1 MSDNPAIEEILPSL
15 AVLVAPIPGGAPVGE
30 DPKYSVEFEFVKAE
44 IAKTTERDWEK
55 IHEAA
60 HKVLT
65 AQAKDITLFCYGMLA
80 ATMAKGWSEGAAMA
94 RAMADLCKEN
104 WDAIHP
110 QRERARQN
118 SVKWLTEER
127 TLGTF
132 AQKNP
137 SSSDYEALAAF
148 AAALNDI
155 KNILNEKYPD
165 NPPSI
170 KTLIQFVEE
179 KAKENKP
186 AAAAPPPP
194 PTAPSASSSESDS
207 SSSAPSIAAPAI
219 GDGASKTDLMN
230 ALRKIALSVT
240 TAEPDNPMGYKL
252 LRISRWQD
260 VSVAPKNDKGVSVFN
275 PPNPQRAAF
284 LDSQFQQKSWATI
297 LEKSEPAFTEPGF
310 HFWFDLQFWTVQA
323 LQGKGLEA
331 CAEAVR
337 QELRGLLKR
346 VPQLAEMKFSDGTA
360 FANGQTRAWMEEIVQ
375 QGSGGGSRQ
384 SAAARE
390 DTLDADLAAAKE
402 LATSG
407 SVADGIDILQAG
419 LIYGDRRSRTIRQ
432 LEIARLALQHGKIRA
447 AVAVSTEIAERSES
461 MSLSAWEP
469 QLARSISEIH
479 IKALT
484 AAIDGNIGD
493 VTVLTQKREI
503 VALKAGSEDPA
514 LISRFDF

>member
-15 AVLVAPIPGGAPVGE
+15 AELVAPVAGGSPVGE

-94 RAMADLCKEN
+94 RAMADLCKEH

-132 AQKNP
+132 AQKTP

-155 KNILNEKYPD
+155 KNILNEKYSD

-170 KTLIQFVEE
+170 KPLIQFVEE

-194 PTAPSASSSESDS
+194 PPPPPGASQTESDS
-207 SSSAPSIAAPAI
+207 GASQIAAPAI

-230 ALRKIALSVT
+230 ALRKIALSVAA
-240 TAEPDNPMGYKL
+240 AEPDNPMGYKL
-252 LRISRWQD
+252 LRISRWQE

-310 HFWFDLQFWTVQA
+310 HFWFDLQFWAVQA

-331 CAEAVR
+331 CAEAIR

-346 VPQLAEMKFSDGTA
+346 VPQLAEMKFSDGSP
-360 FANGQTRAWMEEIVQ
+360 FANGQTRAWMEEILQ

-390 DTLDADLAAAKE
+390 DTLDADLSAAKE
-402 LATSG
+402 LASSG
-407 SVADGIDILQAG
+407 SVADAIDILQAG

-447 AVAVSTEIAERSES
+447 ALAVSTEIAERSEC

-484 AAIDGNIGD
+484 AAIEGNIGD
-493 VTVLTQKREI
+493 VTALTQKREI

>member
-15 AVLVAPIPGGAPVGE
+15 AELVAPIPGGSPVGE

-94 RAMADLCKEN
+94 RAMADLCKDH

-132 AQKNP
+132 AQQNP
-137 SSSDYEALAAF
+137 SSADYEALSAF

-155 KNILNEKYPD
+155 KNILNEKYSD

-170 KTLIQFVEE
+170 KPLIQFVEE
-179 KAKENKP
+179 KLKENKP

-194 PTAPSASSSESDS
+194 PPPTNPSSSESV
-207 SSSAPSIAAPAI
+207 APAPVAAAPAI

-240 TAEPDNPMGYKL
+240 ASEPDNPMGYKL

-260 VSVAPKNDKGVSVFN
+260 VAVAPKNDKGVSVFN

-310 HFWFDLQFWTVQA
+310 HFWFDLQFWAVQA
-323 LQGKGLEA
+323 LQGKGQEA
-331 CAEAVR
+331 CAEAIR

-346 VPQLAEMKFSDGTA
+346 VPQLAEMKFSDGTP
-360 FANGQTRAWMEEIVQ
+360 FANGQTRAWMEEILQ

-390 DTLDADLAAAKE
+390 DTLEADLAAAKE
-402 LATSG
+402 LASTG
-407 SVADGIDILQAG
+407 SVADAIDILQAG

-432 LEIARLALQHGKIRA
+432 LEIARLALQHGKVRA
-447 AVAVSTEIAERSES
+447 ALAVSTEIAERSET
-461 MSLSAWEP
+461 MGLAAWEP

-479 IKALT
+479 LRALT
-484 AAIDGNIGD
+484 AAIDGSIGD

-503 VALKAGSEDPA
+503 AALKAGSEDPA

>member
-1 MSDNPAIEEILPSL
+1 MGDNPAIEEILPSL
-15 AVLVAPIPGGAPVGE
+15 AELVAPIPGGSPVGE

-94 RAMADLCKEN
+94 RAMADLCKDH

-132 AQKNP
+132 AQQNP
-137 SSSDYEALAAF
+137 SSGDYEALSAF

-155 KNILNEKYPD
+155 KDILNEKYSD

-170 KTLIQFVEE
+170 KPLIQFVEE

-186 AAAAPPPP
+186 AAAAPPPTP
-194 PTAPSASSSESDS
+194 PPPAAPSSSESAA
-207 SSSAPSIAAPAI
+207 APVAAAPAI
-219 GDGASKTDLMN
+219 GDGASKSDLMN

-240 TAEPDNPMGYKL
+240 ASEPDNPMGYKL

-260 VSVAPKNDKGVSVFN
+260 VAVAPKNDKGVSVFN

-297 LEKSEPAFTEPGF
+297 LEKCEPAFTEPGF
-310 HFWFDLQFWTVQA
+310 HFWFDLQFWAVQA
-323 LQGKGLEA
+323 LQGKGQEA
-331 CAEAVR
+331 CAEAIR

-346 VPQLAEMKFSDGTA
+346 VPQLAEMKFGDGTP
-360 FANGQTRAWMEEIVQ
+360 FANGQTRAWMEEILQ

-390 DTLDADLAAAKE
+390 DTLEADLAAAKE
-402 LATSG
+402 LASTG
-407 SVADGIDILQAG
+407 SVADAIDILQAG

-432 LEIARLALQHGKIRA
+432 LEIARLALQHGKVRA
-447 AVAVSTEIAERSES
+447 ALAVSTEIAERSET
-461 MSLSAWEP
+461 MGLAAWEP

-479 IKALT
+479 LRALT
-484 AAIDGNIGD
+484 AAIDGSIGD

-503 VALKAGSEDPA
+503 AALKAGSEDPA

>member
-15 AVLVAPIPGGAPVGE
+15 AELVAPIPGGSPVGE

-94 RAMADLCKEN
+94 RAMADLCKDH

-132 AQKNP
+132 AQQNP
-137 SSSDYEALAAF
+137 SSADYEALSAF

-155 KNILNEKYPD
+155 KNILNEKYSD

-170 KTLIQFVEE
+170 KPLIQFVEE

-194 PTAPSASSSESDS
+194 PPPTNPSSSESV
-207 SSSAPSIAAPAI
+207 APAPVAAAPAI

-240 TAEPDNPMGYKL
+240 ASEPDNPMGYKL

-260 VSVAPKNDKGVSVFN
+260 VAVAPKNDKGVSVFN

-310 HFWFDLQFWTVQA
+310 HFWFDLQFWAVQA
-323 LQGKGLEA
+323 LQGKGQEA
-331 CAEAVR
+331 CAEAIR

-346 VPQLAEMKFSDGTA
+346 VPQLAEMKFSDGTP
-360 FANGQTRAWMEEIVQ
+360 FANGQTRAWMEEILQ

-390 DTLDADLAAAKE
+390 DTLEADLAAAKE
-402 LATSG
+402 LASTG
-407 SVADGIDILQAG
+407 SVADAIDILQAG

-432 LEIARLALQHGKIRA
+432 LEIARLALQHGKVRA
-447 AVAVSTEIAERSES
+447 ALAVSTEIAERSET
-461 MSLSAWEP
+461 MGLAAWEP

-479 IKALT
+479 LRALT
-484 AAIDGNIGD
+484 AAIDGSIGD

-503 VALKAGSEDPA
+503 AALKAGSEDPA